1 MHPPLAGARETILA
15 GGDISRDEAL
25 SLLRISLD
33 DLLFEAR
40 SLRRE
45 FQGDEVELC
54 AIVNAR
60 SGMCGEDCVFC
71 AQSSRPGTVAI
82 TYPLMPPE
90 GIVERARAAR
100 RMNARRFGIV
110 TSGRSLAAQEIEGVC
125 EAVRAVRGMGLPHPC
140 ASLGALDEDGAARL
154 REAGLARYHHNLE
167 TSERHFPS
175 LCTTHTWR
183 DRVRTVRAAQA
194 AGLEVCSGGIFG
206 GGESWEDRID
216 LLLALRT
223 LGVRAVPLNFLM
235 PIAGTPL
242 GGAGRRRRRRH

>member
-71 AQSSRPGTVAI
+71 AQSSRHGTVAI